1 MKKCYE
7 CGKELKFWEGYYHP
21 VLGKKELVCSTCF
34 DIVDESMEKYC
45 NFILSEFKQDEQER
59 NVINSNIKL
68 RFFNWWDNFKKSMH

>member
-21 VLGKKELVCSTCF
+21 VLGKKELVCSSCF
-34 DIVDESMEKYC
+34 DIVDESIENYH

-59 NVINSNIKL
+59 NVVNSNIKL